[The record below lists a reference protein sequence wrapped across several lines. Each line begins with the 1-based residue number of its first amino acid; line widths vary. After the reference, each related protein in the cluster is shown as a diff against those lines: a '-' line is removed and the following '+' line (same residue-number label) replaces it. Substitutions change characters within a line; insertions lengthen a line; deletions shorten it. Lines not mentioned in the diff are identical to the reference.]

1 MISRRNPLETLLDNV
16 NVERMSEIPSPD
28 EVQESIPLT
37 DSAAATVLAG
47 RNALRAI
54 LDRKDPRL
62 FVVVGP
68 CSIHDPEAALDYA
81 RRLKRLADEV
91 RDSLVLVMRVY
102 FEKPRTVAGWKGFV
116 NDPFM
121 DDSFRIDE
129 GIARARA
136 LLMQLAEL
144 GLPTGS
150 EALDPICPQYFAEL
164 ISWYAIGA
172 RTSESQTHREMASG
186 LSAPVGF
193 KNGTDGGL
201 EVAINAIKSAAL
213 PHGFLGVNSAGRT
226 SVIRSRGNPYGHLV
240 LRGGGGRPNYDT
252 VSVRLAEQGLAKAK
266 LAPNIVV
273 DCSHANSMKDPM
285 LQPLVFNDCVH
296 QILEGNRSIV
306 GMMLESNLEAG
317 NQPIPEDRAQLRYGV
332 SVTDA
337 CIDWASTE
345 ELLRRRT
352 AISRRRSRAASKWG
366 QTPTRTGRLR
376 KPRKR
381 TRRSRSGC
389 PFNAIFGKRAS
400 SRENAIRPSMRA
412 TFMPTQTWSPWPKA
426 MWRLG
431 LRATSKR
438 SGSANCD
445 GSRLAAPMPMVIG
458 VPAGSVVPPS
468 AIGASSLRLLSWI
481 GPS

>member
-1 MISRRNPLETLLDNV
+1 MNSRRSPLENQLDNV
-16 NVERMSEIPSPD
+16 NVEQMTEIPSPD
-28 EVQESIPLT
+28 EVNERIPLT
-37 DSAAATVLAG
+37 DAAAGTVLTG

-68 CSIHDPEAALDYA
+68 CSIHDPVAALDYA

-91 RDSLVLVMRVY
+91 RDTLVLVMRVY
-102 FEKPRTVAGWKGFV
+102 FEKPRTSVGWKGFV

-129 GIARARA
+129 GIARART

-201 EVAINAIKSAAL
+201 DVAINAIKSAAQ
-213 PHGFLGVNSAGRT
+213 PHGFLGVNPAGKT
-226 SVIRSRGNPYGHLV
+226 SVIRSRGNRYGHLV

-252 VSVRLAEQGLAKAK
+252 VSVRLAEQGLAKAG

-273 DCSHANSMKDPM
+273 DCSHANSMKDPA
-285 LQPLVFNDCVH
+285 LQPLVFNDCAH
-296 QILEGNRSIV
+296 QMLEGNRSIV

-317 NQPIPEDRAQLRYGV
+317 SQEIPEDRSKLRYGV

-337 CIDWASTE
+337 CIDWTSTE
-345 ELLRRRT
+345 DLLRR
-352 AISRRRSRAASKWG
+352 AH
-366 QTPTRTGRLR
+366 
-376 KPRKR
+376 
-381 TRRSRSGC
+381 
-389 PFNAIFGKRAS
+389 
-400 SRENAIRPSMRA
+400 RELAPALN
-412 TFMPTQTWSPWPKA
+412 K
-426 MWRLG
+426 RLG
-431 LRATSKR
+431 
-438 SGSANCD
+438 
-445 GSRLAAPMPMVIG
+445 
-458 VPAGSVVPPS
+458 
-468 AIGASSLRLLSWI
+468 
-481 GPS
+481 